1 MKNFLEKAKDILYDS
16 IDYVIMFVIILV
28 VVFVIGWRLD
38 VLFANDAYEPNTD
51 NEDTVIVDNS
61 TRPEPNDNIHKPD
74 DDNPDSEDNPEKVDN
89 LDNDD
94 KGTSDDNIEKGEE
107 PAPPVP
113 PENVSNEVT
122 NIKIPDGSLPD
133 KIGNIL
139 VENGI
144 INSSKDF
151 VSKAVELKL
160 ETKLRSGSFDIP
172 KGSNLEQVV
181 KIIANR

>member
-16 IDYVIMFVIILV
+16 IDYIIMLAIIV
-28 VVFVIGWRLD
+28 AVVFVIGWRLD
-38 VLFANDAYEPNTD
+38 VLFADDAHEPD

-61 TRPEPNDNIHKPD
+61 TRPEPNDNMHKPND
-74 DDNPDSEDNPEKVDN
+74 VDNPDTEDNPE
-89 LDNDD
+89 
-94 KGTSDDNIEKGEE
+94 
-107 PAPPVP
+107 
-113 PENVSNEVT
+113 NVKNEVV

-133 KIGNIL
+133 RIGNIL

-144 INSSKDF
+144 ISSSKDF
-151 VSKAVELKL
+151 VTKAIELNL

-172 KGSNLEQVV
+172 KDSSVEQIV